1 MKSNK
6 NRIKGLAVSIIVI
19 AIFLVLG
26 AVPVFG
32 GENGVT
38 GNSVKVG
45 ASLDMTGPI
54 AFVGKS
60 LSDGMNV
67 YFSAINDEGGIHGRK
82 IIQVIEDNGYKPSR
96 AAASVVK
103 LNDRDKVFAIVGTA
117 GTPTTLAMV
126 PALERAK
133 LPLVGTG
140 SFSPKLADPP
150 KKYVFHLLTNY
161 NDQMRIGLDY
171 IVKDLGI
178 KKPKLGMIYQDD
190 DFGKHCLDGL
200 KRQAKMYNIPIIA
213 TVTYKRGAIDFNP
226 QVVRMMKAGVEYCFL
241 ATIYRETA
249 GVVKEAAKLGWKP
262 VFMVSAAASDPITL
276 KLSGPAADG
285 LLGVACGELLDSQRP
300 GWKKYLER
308 TKKYGKGKPAFYH
321 SVGYLYAEV
330 FCEGL
335 RLTGPDL
342 TREKFVKAME
352 TIKAFKTGVGP
363 NITFGPNLRSGA
375 HSAFIVK
382 ANAKKGQFER
392 LTEWRGL
399 K

>member
-1 MKSNK
+1 MKSK
-6 NRIKGLAVSIIVI
+6 KFRIRGLAVSLLILSM
-19 AIFLVLG
+19 LVTV
-26 AVPVFG
+26 AVFG
-32 GENGVT
+32 GEPGVT
-38 GNSVKVG
+38 ETSIKVG
-45 ASLDMTGPI
+45 TSLDMTGPI

-60 LSDGMNV
+60 VSDGMNV

-82 IIQVIEDNGYKPSR
+82 ITQVIEDHGYNPSR
-96 AAASVVK
+96 AAASVAK
-103 LNDRDKVFAIVGTA
+103 LNDRDQVFAIVGGA
-117 GTPTTLAMV
+117 GTPTSKAMI
-126 PALERAK
+126 PSLERAG
-133 LPLVGTG
+133 LPMIGTG
-140 SFSPKLADPP
+140 SFSPKIADPP

-171 IVKDLGI
+171 IVNDLGI
-178 KKPKLGMIYQDD
+178 KKPKIGMIYQDD
-190 DFGKHCLDGL
+190 DFGKDCLDGL
-200 KRQAKMYNIPIIA
+200 EFQAKMYGIPIIA

-226 QVVRMMKAGVEYCFL
+226 QVVRMMEAGVEYCFL

-262 VFMVSAAASDPITL
+262 TFMVSAAATDPITL

-308 TKKYGKGKPAFYH
+308 TKKYDKGTPGFYH

-335 RLTGPDL
+335 RLTGQDL

-352 TIKAFKTGVGP
+352 GIKDFNTGVGP
-363 NITFGPNLRSGA
+363 NITFGPNLRAGA

-382 ANAKKGQFER
+382 ANAKNGQFEK
-392 LTEWRGL
+392 LTEWRGG

>member
-1 MKSNK
+1 MKGK
-6 NRIKGLAVSIIVI
+6 KFQIRGLTVSLCILSM
-19 AIFLVLG
+19 LVT
-26 AVPVFG
+26 VSVFG
-32 GENGVT
+32 GEPGVT
-38 GNSVKVG
+38 ETSIKVG
-45 ASLDMTGPI
+45 TSLDMTGPI

-60 LSDGMNV
+60 VSDGMNV
-67 YFSAINDEGGIHGRK
+67 YFSAINDDGGIHGRK
-82 IIQVIEDNGYKPSR
+82 ITQVIEDHGYNPSR
-96 AAASVVK
+96 AAASVAK
-103 LNDRDKVFAIVGTA
+103 LNDRDQVFAIVGGA
-117 GTPTTLAMV
+117 GTPTSKAMI
-126 PALERAK
+126 PALERVG
-133 LPLVGTG
+133 LPMVGLG
-140 SFSPKLADPP
+140 SFSPAVADPP
-150 KKYVFHLLTNY
+150 KKYVFALLTNY

-171 IVKDLGI
+171 LVNDLGV
-178 KKPKLGMIYQDD
+178 KKPKIGMIYQDD
-190 DFGKHCLDGL
+190 DFGKDCLDGL
-200 KRQAKMYNIPIIA
+200 ERQAKMYGIPIIA

-226 QVVRMMKAGVEYCFL
+226 QVVRMMEAGVEYCFL

-262 VFMVSAAASDPITL
+262 TFMVSSAASDPITL

-308 TKKYGKGKPAFYH
+308 TKKYDKGSPGFYH

-335 RLTGPDL
+335 RLTGQDL

-352 TIKAFKTGVGP
+352 GIKDFNTGVGP
-363 NITFGPNLRSGA
+363 NITFGPNLRAGA

-382 ANAKKGQFER
+382 ANAKSGQFEK
-392 LTEWRGL
+392 LTEWRGG

>member
-1 MKSNK
+1 MKT
-6 NRIKGLAVSIIVI
+6 SISGMRGFVISIVF
-19 AIFLVLG
+19 FLLLCAG
-26 AVPVFG
+26 PVFG
-32 GENGVT
+32 SEKGVT
-38 GNSVKVG
+38 ENSVTVG

-60 LSDGMNV
+60 VSDGMNV
-67 YFSAINDEGGIHGRK
+67 YFSAVNDAGGIHGRK
-82 IIQVIEDNGYKPSR
+82 IIQVIEDHGYNPSR
-96 AAASVVK
+96 AVASVVK

-117 GTPTTLAMV
+117 GTPTTLAMI
-126 PALERAK
+126 PALEKAR
-133 LPLVGTG
+133 LPLIGTG

-161 NDQMRIGLDY
+161 NVQMRIGLNY
-171 IVKDLGI
+171 LVKDLGV

-190 DFGKHCLDGL
+190 DFGRHCLDGL
-200 KRQAKMYNIPIIA
+200 KQQADKYGIPIIGK
-213 TVTYKRGAIDFNP
+213 VTYKRGAIDFNP
-226 QVVRMMKAGVEYCFL
+226 QVVRMMSAGVEYCFL

-249 GVVKEAAKLGWKP
+249 GVVKEAVKLGWSP
-262 VFMVSAAASDPITL
+262 TFMVSAAASDPITL

-300 GWKKYLER
+300 GWKKYVER

-321 SVGYLYAEV
+321 SVGYLYAKV

-335 RLTGPDL
+335 RLTGRDL

-352 TIKAFKTGVGP
+352 RIKDFNTGVGP

-382 ANAKKGQFER
+382 ANAKKGQFEK